1 MTVVKVRRL
10 GNLSVVPIP
19 RELEEQGYRP
29 GSTVRVE
36 HVEGGLRIV
45 LVQTVHEQ
53 LHRSGRDVIAA
64 HRVALSLLARHD
76 SLPPEQ
82 P

>member
-10 GNLSVVPIP
+10 GAISVVPIP

-29 GSTVRVE
+29 GSTVRIE
-36 HVEGGLRIV
+36 QADGGLRIV

-53 LHRSGRDVIAA
+53 LHRIGRDVIAG

-76 SLPPEQ
+76 SAPPEQ